1 MSDFFIPLLIILL
14 VFGGLFHEDFIFTV
28 IYLIAGTYALSRWG
42 SRKAL
47 ANITARREFP
57 RRLFLEEE
65 TLVRLI
71 LINQGWLP
79 IVWIRLNDSL
89 PMNLSI
95 PNFFRQAISLAPKET
110 QTLQY
115 KIKGWK
121 RGYYELGPLTLQ
133 SGDLFGLSGRVAQ
146 EGILDHITVFP
157 KIIPL
162 AQIKLPSRSPL
173 GTLRHRE
180 PIFEDPSRV
189 LGKREYISGDS
200 LRRVDWKASATMGH
214 LIVKLFE
221 PSIALDT
228 VILLNLMGSD
238 YDPNSRN
245 VATELAIVVAASLA
259 NWVVERKQ
267 AIGLI
272 NNGFDPLESNISSSL
287 ILPRKGRN
295 HLMRLL
301 ETLARLQM
309 TEGREIVDQLQLS
322 QPKLPWG
329 STLVAITGY
338 VNEGLFESL
347 FQSKRSGLNV
357 MLVVCGQNPELKETR
372 HRASHFAIPMV
383 HFLSEQDLD
392 QWR

>member
-1 MSDFFIPLLIILL
+1 LTDLFIPLLIVLL
-14 VFGGLFHEDFIFTV
+14 VLGALLREDFIFTV
-28 IYLIAGTYALSRWG
+28 VYLLAGTYALSRWW

-47 ANITARREFP
+47 ANITAYRKFP

-65 TLVRLI
+65 ALVSLI
-71 LINQGWLP
+71 LRNQGWLP
-79 IVWIRLNDSL
+79 AVWIRLNDSL
-89 PMNLSI
+89 PVNLSV
-95 PNFFRQAISLAPKET
+95 PSFFRQAISLAPKESL
-110 QTLQY
+110 TLQY

-121 RGYYELGPLTLQ
+121 RGYYQLGPLTLQ
-133 SGDLFGLSGRVAQ
+133 SGDLFGLAERVAQ

-162 AQIKLPSRSPL
+162 VQVRLPSRSPL

-200 LRRVDWKASATMGH
+200 LRRVDWKASATSGH

-228 VILLNLMGSD
+228 VILLNLKGSN
-238 YDPNSRN
+238 YYPNTRN
-245 VATELAIVVAASLA
+245 IATELAIIVAASIA

-267 AIGLI
+267 AVGLI
-272 NNGFDPLESNISSSL
+272 SNGLDPLETDLHPSL

-301 ETLARLQM
+301 ETLARLQI
-309 TEGREIVDQLQLS
+309 TEGKEIVDQLQLS
-322 QPKLPWG
+322 LPKLPWG
-329 STLVAITGY
+329 STLVAITGN
-338 VNEGLFESL
+338 VNEAFFESL
-347 FQSKRSGLNV
+347 FQAKRSGLNV
-357 MLVVCGQNPELKETR
+357 LLVVCGQHPELKETR
-372 HRASHFAIPMV
+372 RRASQFGIPLL
-383 HFLSEQDLD
+383 HFLNEQDLD

>member
-1 MSDFFIPLLIILL
+1 MSDLFVPLLIILL
-14 VFGGLFHEDFIFTV
+14 VLGALLHEDSIFTV
-28 IYLIAGTYALSRWG
+28 IYLLAGVFAFSRWW

-57 RRLFLEEE
+57 SRLFLEEE
-65 TLVRLI
+65 AQVTLK

-79 IVWIRLNDSL
+79 AVWIRLNDSI
-89 PMNLSI
+89 PVNLSV
-95 PNFFRQAISLAPKET
+95 PNFYRQAISLAPKENL
-110 QTLQY
+110 TLQY
-115 KIKGWK
+115 KLKGWK

-133 SGDLFGLSGRVAQ
+133 SGDLFGLAERVTF
-146 EGILDHITVFP
+146 EGVIDHVTVFP
-157 KIIPL
+157 KIISL
-162 AQIKLPSRSPL
+162 VQLRLPTRSPL

-200 LRRVDWKASATMGH
+200 LRRVDWKATATSGR

-228 VILLNLMGSD
+228 VILLNLKGSD
-238 YDPNSRN
+238 YNAKTRN
-245 VATELAIVVAASLA
+245 MATELAIVVAASIA
-259 NWVVERKQ
+259 HWVVERKQ
-267 AIGLI
+267 AVGLI
-272 NNGFDPLESNISSSL
+272 SNGFDPLEINLHPSL

-309 TEGREIVDQLQLS
+309 IEGREIVDQLLFS
-322 QPKLPWG
+322 LPKLPWG
-329 STLVAITGY
+329 TTLVVITGN
-338 VNEGLFESL
+338 VEEALFESL
-347 FQSKRSGLNV
+347 FQARRSGLNV
-357 MLVVCGQNPELKETR
+357 LLVVCGQHPELKDTR
-372 HRASHFAIPMV
+372 RWAAQFSIPLM
-383 HFLSEQDLD
+383 HFLTELDLD